1 MRRFIGVMLLLVLI
15 VVVGCTPATR
25 ISTDQVK
32 AFVKDVKNSK
42 NFVKDM
48 DVQFRP
54 TQIEFIY
61 TLNENIDET
70 DRIDLLSDTKQ
81 LVNSEEFGQ
90 EVIQEDYLKKYE
102 SGGYPDIAIIFDAN
116 DDGEYDY
123 QYTSSYDQ
131 DELNTTDEPSYLEW
145 YYHQDM
151 NATGE
156 PISFK

>member
-1 MRRFIGVMLLLVLI
+1 MKQYLRAMLLLVL
-15 VVVGCTPATR
+15 VVGGCTPATK

-32 AFVKDVKNSK
+32 AFVKDVKNSTAS
-42 NFVKDM
+42 VKDM

-54 TQIEFIY
+54 TQIEIIY

-70 DRIDLLSDTKQ
+70 DRMDLLSGTKQ
-81 LVNSEEFGQ
+81 LVNSDKFDQ

-123 QYTSSYDQ
+123 QYTSSYDEG
-131 DELNTTDEPSYLEW
+131 ELNTTDEPSYSEW

-151 NATGE
+151 SATGE
-156 PISFK
+156 LVPLE